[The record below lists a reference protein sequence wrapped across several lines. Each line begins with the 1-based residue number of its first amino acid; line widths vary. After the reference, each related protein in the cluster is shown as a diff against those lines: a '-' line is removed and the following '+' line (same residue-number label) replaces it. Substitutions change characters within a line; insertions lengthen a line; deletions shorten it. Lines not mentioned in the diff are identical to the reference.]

1 MFVYLFE
8 TRGYDCE
15 NGWKESVAKSIQ
27 ISAEILSKSNRA
39 EKKGHNEMIKIGL
52 IRTASLSR
60 QVQHLI
66 RSLLNNQFM

>member
-27 ISAEILSKSNRA
+27 ISAEILSKSNRV
-39 EKKGHNEMIKIGL
+39 EKGHNEMIKIGL

-60 QVQHLI
+60 HVQ
-66 RSLLNNQFM
+66 SFDYVFTQ